1 MPQQERAQATRA
13 SIIVGAATVFNVK
26 GFVSAS
32 LDQIADEASVTR
44 GALYFHFPSKD
55 DLANAV
61 IAEQHRISR
70 EYAERALTA
79 AGSGLE
85 GMIRM
90 CAGLAHQLVSEVVVS
105 AGIRLTTDGSA
116 SALSATDPYEDWM
129 RVFEDLARRAK
140 DEGDFHDDVDPVRVA
155 KFIIPAYTGVQL
167 VSDTLHGRADLFD
180 RVRDMW
186 ELLLPGL
193 VRPEKLADS
202 RRLLD
207 LVRP

>member
-1 MPQQERAQATRA
+1 MPQQERAHATRA
-13 SIIVGAATVFNVK
+13 SIIVGAAAVFNVK

-32 LDQIADEASVTR
+32 LDLIADEAGVTR
-44 GALYFHFPSKD
+44 GALYFHFRSKD

-70 EYAERALTA
+70 QYAEQALSA
-79 AGSGLE
+79 AGSAFE

-90 CAGLAHQLVSEVVVS
+90 CDGLAHQLVSEVVVS

-116 SALSATDPYEDWM
+116 SILSATDPYEDWM
-129 RVFEDLARRAK
+129 RTFENLTSMAR
-140 DEGDFHDDVDPVRVA
+140 DEGDFLETVDPERVA

-167 VSDTLHGRADLFD
+167 VSDTLHGRADLFE

-186 ELLLPGL
+186 ELLIPGL
-193 VRPEKLADS
+193 VRPDRIDAN
-202 RRLLD
+202 RRHLELIK
-207 LVRP
+207 R